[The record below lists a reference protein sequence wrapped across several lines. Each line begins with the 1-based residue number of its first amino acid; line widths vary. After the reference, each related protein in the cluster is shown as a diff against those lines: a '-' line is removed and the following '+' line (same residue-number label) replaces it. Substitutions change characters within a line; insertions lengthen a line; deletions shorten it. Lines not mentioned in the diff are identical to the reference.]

1 MKKDGSWKDFFED
14 PARFAD
20 AINGFGC
27 NGEQEVKEEDI
38 QEVDTQIR
46 RLKIPK
52 FVNSMVDRRIIKSAK
67 SRDMLRKVALG
78 VNYLFIGMEPQEEI
92 DYSLPLRNMLYD
104 VAEYEKQAAKI
115 RKKVRKEHQ
124 GLSSG
129 EYLYG
134 FKADSK
140 LLPVVTFVLYSGEN
154 EWIGPTCL
162 HDMLEFT
169 DIPTNLRN
177 LIPNYK
183 INIVSIRDIKDT
195 SIFKTDL
202 RYVLDFLR
210 NVKDKEKL
218 KELVENDPYYK
229 SMDEDAY
236 DVVANYANVKKLVE
250 VKDEYKDVEG
260 RMNMCTAIREMM
272 EDSKLEG
279 REEKL
284 VAIVQK
290 KLNRGDSVEKIADDL
305 VEEVD
310 TIREIIKRLE

>member
-1 MKKDGSWKDFFED
+1 M
-14 PARFAD
+14 
-20 AINGFGC
+20 
-27 NGEQEVKEEDI
+27 
-38 QEVDTQIR
+38 
-46 RLKIPK
+46 
-52 FVNSMVDRRIIKSAK
+52 
-67 SRDMLRKVALG
+67 
-78 VNYLFIGMEPQEEI
+78 
-92 DYSLPLRNMLYD
+92 
-104 VAEYEKQAAKI
+104 
-115 RKKVRKEHQ
+115 
-124 GLSSG
+124 
-129 EYLYG
+129 
-134 FKADSK
+134 
-140 LLPVVTFVLYSGEN
+140 
-154 EWIGPTCL
+154 
-162 HDMLEFT
+162 
-169 DIPTNLRN
+169 
-177 LIPNYK
+177 
-183 INIVSIRDIKDT
+183 
-195 SIFKTDL
+195 
-202 RYVLDFLR
+202 LDFLR